1 MEGSTVYGFELI
13 REAVNRESSELVLVE
28 ELKAQAKS
36 LGFSRIG
43 IAAANP
49 SAHIDFYK
57 YWIDAGMQ
65 GEMQYLAREES
76 VRRRSDIEETLP
88 GARSVIVV
96 AHDYLTED
104 LDCSSGDAAMA
115 VIARYARGYD
125 YHDIIKNKLLVLL
138 EWLSQ
143 RVPGALEG
151 RAYVDTGPILER
163 DLAQQAGLGWFGKN
177 TMLIDPSSGSF
188 FFLGLLLIDLELS
201 ADLPFVED
209 RCGSCRSCLD
219 ACPTG
224 ALLGRDAVGAP
235 VMDARRC
242 ISYLTIE
249 HRSAIPVE
257 FRTAIGNRIYGCDI
271 CQEVCPWNER
281 FAEPTGELAY
291 RAREDL
297 DGPLLVDL
305 ADTLLSTDEVG
316 FRETFK
322 KSAIKRAKRSGL
334 LRNVCVALGNWGAPV
349 AVPTLLRALSD
360 VEPLVRGHAAWA
372 LGQIGSISA
381 LSALSTKLV
390 AEEDAWVR
398 TEISAAL
405 ETQRAPRTEQES

>member
-1 MEGSTVYGFELI
+1 
-13 REAVNRESSELVLVE
+13 
-28 ELKAQAKS
+28 
-36 LGFSRIG
+36 
-43 IAAANP
+43 
-49 SAHIDFYK
+49 
-57 YWIDAGMQ
+57 
-65 GEMQYLAREES
+65 
-76 VRRRSDIEETLP
+76 
-88 GARSVIVV
+88 
-96 AHDYLTED
+96 
-104 LDCSSGDAAMA
+104 
-115 VIARYARGYD
+115 
-125 YHDIIKNKLLVLL
+125 
-138 EWLSQ
+138 
-143 RVPGALEG
+143 
-151 RAYVDTGPILER
+151 
-163 DLAQQAGLGWFGKN
+163 
-177 TMLIDPSSGSF
+177 SSGSF